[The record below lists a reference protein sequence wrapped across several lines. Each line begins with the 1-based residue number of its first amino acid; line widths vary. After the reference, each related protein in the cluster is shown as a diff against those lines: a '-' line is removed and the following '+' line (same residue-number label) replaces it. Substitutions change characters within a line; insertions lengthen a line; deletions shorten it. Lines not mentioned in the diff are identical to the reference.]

1 MCDLFFFFCSRF
13 IQQLDKDNT
22 GTLDWEEFQQLA
34 RKSEESKGEDGQLL
48 KNASET
54 ENELQVILVKK
65 QNSNQIGSCMYLL
78 TGISLQV
85 KCLRKAILYDL
96 STAPAAR

>member
-1 MCDLFFFFCSRF
+1 VCDLFFCFCSRF

-34 RKSEESKGEDGQLL
+34 RRSEETKGEDGQLL

-54 ENELQVILVKK
+54 ENELQVIPRQKTK
-65 QNSNQIGSCMYLL
+65 
-78 TGISLQV
+78 
-85 KCLRKAILYDL
+85 
-96 STAPAAR
+96 